1 MIAPPAKTWI
11 ELSGEALRSNV
22 RQAQLAAHGA
32 MIAPVVK
39 ANAYGHGLED
49 VCRALDGQTFPFFC
63 VDSIEEVVRI
73 RAIQPQVPV
82 LILGYVPRHQ
92 LASVLRLGAAF
103 AVSKVE
109 QLEGLRDLAMSRPAM
124 IHIEIETGLHRQGAD
139 VAEQERL
146 LEWLRLHPGRAIVEG
161 LCTHLA
167 NAEDVSSDAFVKE
180 QVQVFSEA
188 IFRFAKEGIVPTY
201 RHVACSAALWLHPGT
216 LFDVV
221 RLGISLYGHWS
232 SAEVGESVRH
242 QGREIVLRP
251 VLSWKTLLVEI
262 KTVSKGATIGYG
274 RTYIAQRPMRIG
286 ILPVGYADG
295 FDRRLSG
302 LGAVS
307 IRGKRVPVLGRVCMN
322 MCMVDLADVPE
333 AALEDEVV
341 IFGGET
347 LDGYTPEAWE
357 QQDPTLFPY
366 EVLARLRGD
375 IPRVLVS

>member
-11 ELSGEALRSNV
+11 ELSGEALRSNL
-22 RQAQLAAHGA
+22 RQASFAAHGA

-39 ANAYGHGLED
+39 ANAYGHGLQE
-49 VCRALDGQTFPFFC
+49 VCRALDGQTFPFLC
-63 VDSIEEVVRI
+63 VDSVEEVACI
-73 RAIQPQVPV
+73 RAVFPQTPIV
-82 LILGYVPRHQ
+82 ILGYVPRHQ
-92 LASVLRLGAAF
+92 LATAVRYGAAF
-103 AVSKVE
+103 VVSKVD
-109 QLEGLRDLAMSRPAM
+109 QLEGLRDLLMSRPAM

-146 LEWLRLHPGRAIVEG
+146 LEWLRAHPGRAVVEG

-167 NAEDVSSDAFVKE
+167 DAENVTSDIFVKE
-180 QVQVFSEA
+180 QVEVFREA
-188 IFRFAKEGIVPTY
+188 VFRFAKEGIVPTY
-201 RHVACSAALWLHPGT
+201 RHVACSAALWLHPGA

-232 SAEVGESVRH
+232 SAELGQCLRD
-242 QGREIVLRP
+242 QGRDIPLQP
-251 VLSWKTLLVEI
+251 VLSWKTLLAEI
-262 KTVSKGATIGYG
+262 KQVPKGGTVGYG
-274 RTYIAQRPMRIG
+274 RTYAVDRPMRLG

-307 IRGKRVPVLGRVCMN
+307 IRGKRVPVVGRVCMN
-322 MCMVDLADVPE
+322 MCMVDLTGVPD
-333 AALEDEVV
+333 ASLEDEVV